1 MKHRFGIIGNTH
13 HFTKLL
19 KYQVLHNEALTP
31 IDMGGTKSLT
41 AQIERLDVLIILAI
55 NVQFSEEQMEE
66 LRDFVRAGGHIKWI
80 SRKGGDAYNAANQ
93 NDFNPHVQ
101 DRNDIVVDNWGT
113 VHTPKV
119 HVELK
124 CQNTQLN
131 AQGIFDGGCS
141 YTVNETWLRTQGG
154 AAFTP
159 NLLSLEGVNDH
170 IGRNVYRRTRL
181 KFKYANI
188 STAGAILVFYPMG
201 SGSVLYWGA
210 RWPFS
215 NRHITASMH
224 LRLWDALMSL
234 QWESTPSWKSL
245 LHKRMKREQR
255 HRLLHGYPMT
265 SGLTPYSVHP
275 RQALNLTRQKRN
287 AIGII
292 PHTFCNT
299 GKRGCGFCTFPH
311 EQYSKSGVTTS
322 MQAVRKELR
331 LRKETS
337 RGFREAPVSSIYF
350 GGGTANLSRKDE
362 WQRILDE
369 LAELNISSNT
379 EFTLEGAPIY
389 FWSQRELLERLCQT
403 FPAAKKRIS
412 IGVQSFD
419 PTMIA
424 NMGRT
429 LMNNKLL
436 AALDTAKQMGIHA
449 SIDLLAN
456 LPHQSTQG
464 MLHDIE
470 RAVALNIPH
479 ICVYNLVCYSG
490 LGTEWA
496 QDPEMRK
503 GLPSRDASIENMM
516 LIHQRLDEL
525 GYDAITLTDFQRR
538 DSGESGR
545 YRYEEDIRMPE
556 HVNWWGIG
564 PGGISVL
571 WDRVYT
577 TKLVNPQLS
586 TSYTEKILECSV
598 ENPNSWDKA
607 YLYSPIERKVYWL
620 TRQIK
625 GLSIDPEQYE
635 RIFKSQMDVDFTPLW
650 SLFRDSGLLNTQF
663 TLTPR
668 GRYFADSMAG
678 LLVDYLDPTTSLRKP
693 SHIDSVHKRFRDLH
707 DSRPY
712 FMG

>member
-1 MKHRFGIIGNTH
+1 MKYRFGIIGNTH
-13 HFTKLL
+13 NFTKLL
-19 KYQVLHNEALTP
+19 KYHALRNEPLISIT
-31 IDMGGTKSLT
+31 ITGKKSLHEQL
-41 AQIERLDVLIILAI
+41 AQVDVLVILAI
-55 NVQFSEEQMEE
+55 NVHFSEKQMEE
-66 LRDFVRAGGHIKWI
+66 LRSFVRAGGHIKWM

-93 NDFNPHVQ
+93 NAFNPNIQ
-101 DRNDIVVDNWGT
+101 DRNDIVVANWGT
-113 VHTPKV
+113 VYRPKV
-119 HVELK
+119 HVKLK
-124 CQNTQLN
+124 YQNIQLN
-131 AQGIFDGGCS
+131 VQGIFDGGCS
-141 YTVNETWLRTQGG
+141 YTVNEAWLRTQGG

-159 NLLSLEGVNDH
+159 NLQSLEGVNDQT
-170 IGRNVYRRTRL
+170 GRNVYRHTRL
-181 KFKYANI
+181 KFKYANT

-201 SGSVLYWGA
+201 AGSVLYWGA

-215 NRHITASMH
+215 NRHITDSMH
-224 LRLWDALMSL
+224 LRLWDALMNL
-234 QWESTPSWKSL
+234 QWESHPSWKSL

-265 SGLTPYSVHP
+265 SGLVPYRVHP
-275 RQALNLTRQKRN
+275 RQSMNLTRSKRN

-311 EQYSKSGVTTS
+311 EQYSKSGVLTS
-322 MQAVRKELR
+322 MAAVRKELQ

-337 RGFREAPVSSIYF
+337 RGFREAPLSSVYF

-362 WQRILDE
+362 WQGILDE
-369 LAELNISSNT
+369 LTDLNISRET

-389 FWSQRELLERLCQT
+389 FWSQKELLESLCQT

-424 NMGRT
+424 QMGRT
-429 LMNNKLL
+429 LMNNKLKN
-436 AALDTAKQMGIHA
+436 ALDLAENMGIHT

-464 MLHDIE
+464 MLDDIE
-470 RAVALNIPH
+470 RAVDLNIPH

-490 LGTEWA
+490 LGTEWS
-496 QDPEMRK
+496 QDPKMQK
-503 GLPSRDASIENMM
+503 GLPSREASMDNMM
-516 LIHQRLDEL
+516 AIHQRLDEL
-525 GYDAITLTDFQRR
+525 GYEAITLTDFQRK
-538 DSGESGR
+538 DSGETGR
-545 YRYEEDIRMPE
+545 YRYEEDIRQPE
-556 HVNWWGIG
+556 YVNWWGIG

-571 WDRVYT
+571 WDRIYT

-586 TSYTEKILECSV
+586 TSYVEKMTECSI
-598 ENPNSWDKA
+598 EKPHSWDKA
-607 YLYSPIERKVYWL
+607 YLYSPMERKVYWL

-625 GLSIDPEQYE
+625 GLSINPEQYK
-635 RIFKSQMDVDFTPLW
+635 RIFKSQMETDFEPLW
-650 SLFRDSGLLNTQF
+650 SLFRDMNLLNDQV
-663 TLTPR
+663 TLTHQ

-678 LLVDYLDPTTSLRKP
+678 LLVDYLDPATSLRKP
-693 SHIDSVHKRFRDLH
+693 SHFAYLHERFRDIH